1 MNLELPEISKI
12 ALGLINPTIDLAH
25 TATVA
30 SGFGGTIPIPGMPK
44 LPDLPGASNSNSHSN
59 LIGIV
64 LLVIALY
71 LALKCKTDS
80 GGIDIL
86 QLILAWCCT
95 PCYIVYRLLNPC

>member
-30 SGFGGTIPIPGMPK
+30 SGFGGTIPIP
-44 LPDLPGASNSNSHSN
+44 DLPGASNSNSHSN

-80 GGIDIL
+80 GRIDIL